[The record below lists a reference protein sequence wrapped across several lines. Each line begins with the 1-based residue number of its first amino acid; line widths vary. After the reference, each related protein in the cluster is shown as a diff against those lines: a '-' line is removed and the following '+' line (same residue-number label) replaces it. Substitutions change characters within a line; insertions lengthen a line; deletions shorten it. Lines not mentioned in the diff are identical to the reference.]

1 MSERKFKIGDIV
13 KPVKTDPDSHNFE
26 DWEILTITRVSDGD
40 PSLFECTRESDGN
53 WDWLWSFELELVED
67 GGKEVKRELRVG
79 DRVEMVRFDR
89 MPYPVDRIGNTGTV
103 MSIGDGLIDV
113 RIDGVHCNCEGECD
127 GDCDIFPYYKNDEL
141 WQLLEEPKTYTH
153 EEVAEILGIQKDQV
167 ETISVDISDKPFEE
181 KEPDMVNHPKHYTKG
196 GIETLDFILAK
207 VEGLS
212 PQEAVLVGHII
223 RYVSRYNDKFKP
235 LEDLKKAKFYL
246 DKLIEVREELEK

>member
-40 PSLFECTRESDGN
+40 PNLFECTRSDGN
-53 WDWLWSFELELVED
+53 WDLLWGFELELVE
-67 GGKEVKRELRVG
+67 EEQ
-79 DRVEMVRFDR
+79 EEQF
-89 MPYPVDRIGNTGTV
+89 
-103 MSIGDGLIDV
+103 
-113 RIDGVHCNCEGECD
+113 NCRL
-127 GDCDIFPYYKNDEL
+127 YS
-141 WQLLEEPKTYTH
+141 H
-153 EEVAEILGIQKDQV
+153 EEVAEILGIQRDQV
-167 ETISVDISDKPFEE
+167 ETISVDIIDKPFED

-223 RYVSRYNDKFKP
+223 RYVSRYNDKFNP
-235 LEDLKKAKFYL
+235 VEDLKKAKFYL
-246 DKLIEVREELEK
+246 EKLIELREELE

>member
-1 MSERKFKIGDIV
+1 MSKREFEIGDVV
-13 KPVKTDPDSHNFE
+13 KPVKTDPDSHDFE
-26 DWEILTITRVSDGD
+26 GGEILTITRVSDGD
-40 PSLFECTRESDGN
+40 PNLFECTRESDGE
-53 WDWLWSFELELVED
+53 WDLLWSFELELVE
-67 GGKEVKRELRVG
+67 GGG
-79 DRVEMVRFDR
+79 
-89 MPYPVDRIGNTGTV
+89 
-103 MSIGDGLIDV
+103 
-113 RIDGVHCNCEGECD
+113 
-127 GDCDIFPYYKNDEL
+127 
-141 WQLLEEPKTYTH
+141 EPKTYTH

-207 VEGLS
+207 VEGLP